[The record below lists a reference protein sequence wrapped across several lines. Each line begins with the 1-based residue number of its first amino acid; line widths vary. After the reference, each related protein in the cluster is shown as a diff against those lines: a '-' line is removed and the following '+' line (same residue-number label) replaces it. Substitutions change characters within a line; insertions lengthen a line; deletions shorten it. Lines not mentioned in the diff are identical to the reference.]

1 MPRQVAEAKAKRL
14 ASDLSTSLPQP
25 TGNTSQ
31 LLPCSALAVV
41 SIKEVDSERML
52 ESASVVRTRIA
63 QVESFA
69 FGSEAEPMNRLHYVP
84 INSLVQKMDWTA
96 PPLDP

>member
-1 MPRQVAEAKAKRL
+1 VNKGEVKPLTSGERASISKFHIVVTPRQRK

-41 SIKEVDSERML
+41 SIKED
-52 ESASVVRTRIA
+52 
-63 QVESFA
+63 
-69 FGSEAEPMNRLHYVP
+69 P
-84 INSLVQKMDWTA
+84 IHI
-96 PPLDP
+96 